1 MNDHKI
7 KLLNAPQ
14 AEREPEPVQPQQSIF
29 PRTSVNLVAEGMLI
43 NVALA
48 PGLSLGQVID
58 ANSMDR
64 IAKDWI
70 TARTKAK
77 QNELAV
83 IRQVNKSK
91 L

>member
-1 MNDHKI
+1 MNDNKI
-7 KLLNAPQ
+7 KLLEAPQ
-14 AEREPEPVQPQQSIF
+14 AEPQQPMF